1 MSNKEELFDV
11 ITCWGEVSL
20 SCSEETSEAMLSP
33 LTPEALLPSCCPAP
47 SSCLSCR
54 WSTLGWPHK
63 ISEQVEYCSE
73 QLNQDEERF
82 QKNMLA
88 DQAAYEDRLDTL
100 VGVACWRGGC
110 GSYCRRLVK
119 VKTVCIFD
127 L

>member
-1 MSNKEELFDV
+1 MSERALYCRPMYNKEELFDA
-11 ITCWGEVSL
+11 ITCWGEVAL
-20 SCSEETSEAMLSP
+20 SHSEETSVAMLSP

-100 VGVACWRGGC
+100 QVGSGGC
-110 GSYCRRLVK
+110 GVLKGRLWQ
-119 VKTVCIFD
+119 
-127 L
+127 LL